1 MTFLWPQGLWL
12 LLLVPAIIA
21 AYYWVLRGKDAVVA
35 RHSGLALVAQAL
47 GGRSPRRHI
56 PPALFA
62 LAMILLLA
70 AAARPTALMVM
81 PTEARTVILAIDI
94 SGSMAADDVAP
105 TRLAAAQAAARNFAA
120 TLPSSVRI
128 GVVAFSDEAH
138 LIQAPTADREGV
150 LFAIGSLQ
158 LENGTAI
165 GRGLVASLQAAFPR
179 ERLEI
184 ETLESAAAGSTVPR
198 APAVFR
204 DADASV
210 AVILL
215 TDGQNSH
222 GPHPLEAVPLAA
234 KKGVRVYTV
243 GVGTPFGV
251 MRDERGFS
259 APVGID
265 EETLKEVAALTDG
278 EYFLASS
285 APDLNDVYSRLGAK
299 VVLARIR
306 TEISALLCAF
316 AALAATVSAAMSLAW
331 FGRVL

>member
-1 MTFLWPQGLWL
+1 
-12 LLLVPAIIA
+12 
-21 AYYWVLRGKDAVVA
+21 
-35 RHSGLALVAQAL
+35 
-47 GGRSPRRHI
+47 
-56 PPALFA
+56 
-62 LAMILLLA
+62 
-70 AAARPTALMVM
+70 
-81 PTEARTVILAIDI
+81 
-94 SGSMAADDVAP
+94 
-105 TRLAAAQAAARNFAA
+105 
-120 TLPSSVRI
+120 
-128 GVVAFSDEAH
+128 
-138 LIQAPTADREGV
+138 V

-179 ERLEI
+179 ERLEV
-184 ETLESAAAGSTVPR
+184 ETLEGAAAGSSVPR

-222 GPHPLEAVPLAA
+222 GPHPLEAAPLAA

-265 EETLKEVAALTDG
+265 EETLKEVAALTDA